1 MSAQPN
7 RKQQRLARE
16 ISKSEGVPYQT
27 ALTKIRE
34 TAESQSLSPVASAS
48 RATLFDRIE
57 RTNASPAGYSE
68 DSFSFLNRVAGPYW
82 QRVRT
87 ALDDWYAVFPDTSA
101 DLWKRFRKADPKQ
114 HYAAWWELY
123 LHHLFTN
130 LGFRVTP
137 NAELPDGNSRPDLL
151 VERGSQFFY
160 VEAVTVFSGIVSSES
175 HTALEPRILDII
187 NTIDASNYFVT
198 VRFAQSSTAMPKAVD
213 ITTPIEK
220 WMAEHDPD
228 DILKLQASDLPTTSI
243 AIDDWVLELGLVPR
257 SPEFRGKSDNRLV
270 GTSGATAG
278 FTNDRQQ
285 IYRALERKKKQH
297 KAPDGP
303 TVIALMAING
313 FVDDTEFTDALF
325 GSPSVRM
332 EIATGATT
340 VIRNPDGFLVR
351 QRGPASK
358 RVSAVLSGVSVL
370 PTNCATT
377 PLRLWHHYT
386 PDRKLTIDLPFA
398 TARIVDDQLVL
409 ADAAREPHDML
420 GLTPDWPGPHPPFP
434 R

>member
-1 MSAQPN
+1 MSAQQN

-16 ISKSEGVPYQT
+16 LAKSEDVPYQT
-27 ALTKIRE
+27 ALNQMRE
-34 TAESQSLSPVASAS
+34 TAEPQSPSPVASVPHT
-48 RATLFDRIE
+48 TLFDQIE
-57 RTNASPAGYSE
+57 RTNASPAGYNE
-68 DSFSFLNRVAGPYW
+68 DSFSFLNRVAGQYW

-137 NAELPDGNSRPDLL
+137 NAELPEGNSRPDLL
-151 VERGSQFFY
+151 VERGSYFFY
-160 VEAVTVFSGIVSSES
+160 VEAVTVFSGIVSGQS

-187 NTIDASNYFVT
+187 NTIDASNYFVS
-198 VRFAQSSTAMPKAVD
+198 VRFAQTSTAMPKAAD
-213 ITTPIEK
+213 ITGPIEK
-220 WMAEHDPD
+220 WMAEHKPD
-228 DILKLQASDLPTTSI
+228 DILKLEALDLPTTSI
-243 AIDDWVLELGLVPR
+243 ATGDWVLELKLIPR
-257 SPEFRGKSDNRLV
+257 SPEFRDKPDNRLV
-270 GTSGATAG
+270 GTHGATAG

-303 TVIALMAING
+303 TVIALMPING
-313 FVDDTEFTDALF
+313 FVGDTEFTDALF
-325 GSPSVRM
+325 GSQSVRM

-340 VIRNPDGFLVR
+340 VTRNLDGFWVG

-377 PLRLWHHYT
+377 PLRLWHHFA
-386 PDRKLTIDLPFA
+386 PNRELTIDLPFA
-398 TARIVDDQLVL
+398 TARIVDDQLIL

-420 GLTPDWPGPHPPFP
+420 GLTADWPGPRPPFP

>member
-1 MSAQPN
+1 VSAQPN

-16 ISKSEGVPYQT
+16 ISKSQGVAYQT

-34 TAESQSLSPVASAS
+34 AAGPPSRSPVGSVP
-48 RATLFDRIE
+48 RATLFDLIE

-82 QRVRT
+82 QHVRAT
-87 ALDDWYAVFPDTSA
+87 LDAWYAVFPDTSA

-151 VERGSQFFY
+151 VERGSHFFY

-175 HTALEPRILDII
+175 HTALEPQILDII
-187 NTIDASNYFVT
+187 NTIDASNYFLS
-198 VRFAQSSTAMPKAVD
+198 VRFAQSSTTMPKAVD
-213 ITTPIEK
+213 ITTPIEQ

-228 DILKLQASDLPTTSI
+228 DILNRQASDLPTTTI
-243 AIDDWVLELGLVPR
+243 ATGDWVLELKLIPR
-257 SPEFRGKSDNRLV
+257 SPEFRGKPDNRLI
-270 GTSGATAG
+270 GSLGATAG

-285 IYRALERKKKQH
+285 IHRALERKKKQH

-325 GSPSVRM
+325 GSQSVRM

-340 VIRNPDGFLVR
+340 IIRNPDGFLVR

-420 GLTPDWPGPHPPFP
+420 GLKADWPGPQPPFP

>member
-1 MSAQPN
+1 VSAQPN

-16 ISKSEGVPYQT
+16 VSKSQGVAYQT

-34 TAESQSLSPVASAS
+34 AAGPPSRSPVGSVP

-68 DSFSFLNRVAGPYW
+68 DSFSFLNRVAGLYW

-87 ALDDWYAVFPDTSA
+87 VLDAWYAAFPDTSG

-137 NAELPDGNSRPDLL
+137 HAELPEGNSRPDLL
-151 VERGSQFFY
+151 VEQGSHFFY

-175 HTALEPRILDII
+175 RTALEPRILDII
-187 NTIDASNYFVT
+187 NTIDASNYFVS
-198 VRFAQSSTAMPKAVD
+198 VRFTQSSTTMPKAVD
-213 ITTPIEK
+213 ITEPIGK
-220 WMAEHDPD
+220 WMAEHNPD
-228 DILKLQASDLPTTSI
+228 DVLKLEAMDLPKTSI
-243 AIDDWVLELGLVPR
+243 AAGGWVLELKLIPR
-257 SPEFRGKSDNRLV
+257 SPEFRGKPDNRLV
-270 GTSGATAG
+270 GTHGATAG
-278 FTNDRQQ
+278 FTNDRRQ

-313 FVDDTEFTDALF
+313 FVDDKEFTDALF
-325 GSPSVRM
+325 GSQSVRM
-332 EIATGATT
+332 DIATGATT
-340 VIRNPDGFLVR
+340 VMRNPDGFLVR

-370 PTNCATT
+370 PTNCAMT

-386 PDRKLTIDLPFA
+386 PDRKLTVDLPFA

-409 ADAAREPHDML
+409 TDGAREPHDML
-420 GLTPDWPGPHPPFP
+420 GLAADWPGPHPSFP

>member
-16 ISKSEGVPYQT
+16 LSKSKGVPYQT

-34 TAESQSLSPVASAS
+34 IPAPQGPPPVGSVPRS
-48 RATLFDRIE
+48 TLFDRVG
-57 RTNASPAGYSE
+57 RTNASPAGYNE

-82 QRVRT
+82 QRLRT

-101 DLWKRFRKADPKQ
+101 DLWRRFRKADPKQ

-137 NAELPDGNSRPDLL
+137 NAELPQGNSRPDLL
-151 VERGSQFFY
+151 VERGNQFFY
-160 VEAVTVFSGIVSSES
+160 VEAVTVFSGIVSGES
-175 HTALEPRILDII
+175 CTALEPRILDII
-187 NTIDASNYFVT
+187 NTIDASNYFVS
-198 VRFAQSSTAMPKAVD
+198 VRFAQSSTAMPKAAD
-213 ITTPIEK
+213 ITTPIAK

-228 DILKLQASDLPTTSI
+228 HILKLQASDLPTTTI
-243 AIDDWVLELGLVPR
+243 ATGEWALELKLIPR
-257 SPEFRGKSDNRLV
+257 SPEFRGKPDNRLV
-270 GTSGATAG
+270 GTHGATAG

-325 GSPSVRM
+325 GSQSVRM

-340 VIRNPDGFLVR
+340 VTRNPDGFWVG

-358 RVSAVLSGVSVL
+358 KISAVLSGVSVL

-377 PLRLWHHYT
+377 SLRLWHHFA
-386 PDRKLTIDLPFA
+386 PNRKLTIDLPFA

-420 GLTPDWPGPHPPFP
+420 GLTADWPGPHPPFP

>member
-16 ISKSEGVPYQT
+16 VSKSEGVPYQT

-34 TAESQSLSPVASAS
+34 TAEPESTSPVGSVPHTA
-48 RATLFDRIE
+48 LFDQIE
-57 RTNASPAGYSE
+57 RTNASPAGYDE
-68 DSFSFLNRVAGPYW
+68 DSVSFLNRVAGPYW

-87 ALDDWYAVFPDTSA
+87 ALDDWSAVFPDTSA

-137 NAELPDGNSRPDLL
+137 NAELPEGNSRPDLL
-151 VERGSQFFY
+151 VERGSHFFY

-198 VRFAQSSTAMPKAVD
+198 VRFAQSSTAMPKAAD
-213 ITTPIEK
+213 ITRPIEK
-220 WMAEHDPD
+220 WMAEHNPD
-228 DILKLQASDLPTTSI
+228 DILKLQALDLPTTSI
-243 AIDDWVLELGLVPR
+243 ATGDWVLELRLMPR
-257 SPEFRGKSDNRLV
+257 SPEFRGKPDNRLI
-270 GTSGATAG
+270 GTHGATAG

-303 TVIALMAING
+303 TVIALMAVNG

-325 GSPSVRM
+325 GSQSVRM

-340 VIRNPDGFLVR
+340 VTRNPDGFWVG

-358 RVSAVLSGVSVL
+358 KVSAVLSGVSVL

-377 PLRLWHHYT
+377 PLRLWHHFT
-386 PDRKLTIDLPFA
+386 PIRELTIDLPFA
-398 TARIVDDQLVL
+398 TTRLVHDQLVL
-409 ADAAREPHDML
+409 TDAAREPHDML
-420 GLTPDWPGPHPPFP
+420 GLTPDWPGPHPPFA

>member
-1 MSAQPN
+1 VSAQPN
-7 RKQQRLARE
+7 RKQQRLARQLA
-16 ISKSEGVPYQT
+16 KSEGVAYQA

-34 TAESQSLSPVASAS
+34 IPGPQSPSPVGSIP
-48 RATLFDRIE
+48 RTTLFDQIE
-57 RTNASPAGYSE
+57 RTNASPAGYNE

-82 QRVRT
+82 QGVRT
-87 ALDDWYAVFPDTSA
+87 ALDKWYAVFPDAST

-137 NAELPDGNSRPDLL
+137 NAELPQGNSRPDLL
-151 VERGSQFFY
+151 VERGNRFFY
-160 VEAVTVFSGIVSSES
+160 VEAVTVFSGIASSET

-187 NTIDASNYFVT
+187 NTIDASNYFVSVSFT
-198 VRFAQSSTAMPKAVD
+198 QSSTAMPKAAD

-228 DILKLQASDLPTTSI
+228 DILKLQASDLPTTTI
-243 AIDDWVLELGLVPR
+243 ATGDWVFELKLIPR
-257 SPEFRGKSDNRLV
+257 SPEFRSKPDNRLI
-270 GTSGATAG
+270 GTHGATAG
-278 FTNDRQQ
+278 FTNDRRQ

-325 GSPSVRM
+325 GSQSVRM
-332 EIATGATT
+332 DIATGATT
-340 VIRNPDGFLVR
+340 VIRNPDGLWVG
-351 QRGPASK
+351 QRGAASK
-358 RVSAVLSGVSVL
+358 KVSAVLSGVSVL

-377 PLRLWHHYT
+377 PLRLWHHFK
-386 PDRKLTIDLPFA
+386 PDRELTIELPFA
-398 TARIVDDQLVL
+398 TARLVDDQLVL
-409 ADAAREPHDML
+409 ADAARQPHDML
-420 GLTPDWPGPHPPFP
+420 GLTADWPGPDRPFP